1 MNKIGVLVLNNLVND
16 SRVLKEVNSLSKEY
30 QVDVFCFRS
39 QGQPLL
45 EENENSN
52 VYRTIKYNRE
62 YSGPFRK
69 IYQAFTYLKYFF
81 YVIYKLNRYNVVH
94 CNDLETL
101 PHGVIAKVFNRKLKV
116 VYDAHEYE
124 TETLWMQNKLKKFL
138 AKKIEEFLI
147 KFSDLNITVSASIAS
162 EYSKNYK
169 IDLPKVVLN
178 APNYSKTTKKNLFRE
193 TFNISEEKKIFLYQ
207 GGLTEGRGVGI
218 ILEAFKILEKYN
230 SVVVFMGYGDL
241 EKKIVESV
249 QTSKNIFYHPAVKQD
264 VLLNYTSSADFGIS
278 LIEDLCLNYRY
289 CLPNKIFEYIMAEL
303 PIITSNLPEME
314 SFVKKYTLG
323 VVSKSSQVIGL
334 KEAIIKL
341 LDFDTT
347 VLNKNIQL
355 AKKIFNWEAQEK
367 VLLNSYKNILNE
379 KI

>member
-16 SRVLKEVNSLSKEY
+16 SRVLKEVNSLSKKH

-39 QGQPLL
+39 QGQPSL
-45 EENENSN
+45 EENGNSK

-69 IYQAFTYLKYFF
+69 IYQAFIYLKYFF

-101 PHGVIAKVFNRKLKV
+101 PHGVIAKIFNRKLKV

-124 TETLWMQNKLKKFL
+124 TETLWMQNKLKKYL
-138 AKKIEEFLI
+138 AKKIEGFLI

-178 APNYSKTTKKNLFRE
+178 APNYSKIDKHQLFRKKY
-193 TFNISEEKKIFLYQ
+193 NLNNSDKIFLYQ
-207 GGLTEGRGVGI
+207 GGLTNGRGIEIMVD
-218 ILEAFKILEKYN
+218 AFLSIDMTDMVLVIMGSGPLKEFVSDKIKDSKRIFLH
-230 SVVVFMGYGDL
+230 
-241 EKKIVESV
+241 ESV
-249 QTSKNIFYHPAVKQD
+249 PSN
-264 VLLNYTSSADFGIS
+264 VLLNYTSSADFGI
-278 LIEDLCLNYRY
+278 LFYENNCLNHYF
-289 CLPNKIFEYIMAEL
+289 CSPNKLFEYIMAEVPVL
-303 PIITSNLPEME
+303 VSNLFE
-314 SFVKKYTLG
+314 VKNLVNNLNIG
-323 VVSKSSQVIGL
+323 VVSEKNSIDGMRHS
-334 KEAIIKL
+334 IIKIL
-341 LDFDTT
+341 REEAGCYLENLIDAK
-347 VLNKNIQL
+347 NKFI
-355 AKKIFNWEAQEK
+355 WEAQEK
-367 VLLNSYKNILNE
+367 VLLSSYNNILNG